1 MGSCCWRHCCT
12 AHFTGEPGVPRP
24 FYIDGTDQIGVF
36 LEPAGHAGEYRLA
49 APVVL
54 RDVAAARAGA
64 TRVARRHGDEPP
76 ALPAHLVVQLSAEL
90 EPALIEGSPPPGR
103 RSSRGEE
110 MLERATVRIRVSAL
124 ESRGNG
130 PEHVQWRGIHDPA
143 GGRRDH
149 RGEAAAGPGG
159 GTTSASGRIAGG
171 SEDPP
176 GSRIRS
182 PRCWRCSAPLAR
194 IASNRRLPCP
204 IRRTTAT
211 GYRSPPPRPTGAR
224 RGRAEGNRSYAW
236 RPLPPG
242 AGPTRGRHRHRCAA
256 RTPLLSF
263 LPHASPRSDARPG

>member
-24 FYIDGTDQIGVF
+24 FYIDGADQIGVF

-76 ALPAHLVVQLSAEL
+76 TLPAHLVVQLSAEL
-90 EPALIEGSPPPGR
+90 EPDLIEGSPPPGR

-124 ESRGNG
+124 ESRGDG
-130 PEHVQWRGIHDPA
+130 PEHAQWRGIHDPA
-143 GGRRDH
+143 GGRR
-149 RGEAAAGPGG
+149 RSWG

-194 IASNRRLPCP
+194 TASNRRLPRRV
-204 IRRTTAT
+204 RRTTAT
-211 GYRSPPPRPTGAR
+211 DCRPPPPRPTGAR
-224 RGRAEGNRSYAW
+224 RGSDEGSQRYA
-236 RPLPPG
+236 RELLEG
-242 AGPTRGRHRHRCAA
+242 RRGRGCHHGRCAA
-256 RTPLLSF
+256 RSPLLF
-263 LPHASPRSDARPG
+263 FPPHASPRSTGGPG

>member
-1 MGSCCWRHCCT
+1 M
-12 AHFTGEPGVPRP
+12 PRP
-24 FYIDGTDQIGVF
+24 FYIDGADQIGVF

-110 MLERATVRIRVSAL
+110 MLERATVRSMPSGEVSTIR
-124 ESRGNG
+124 
-130 PEHVQWRGIHDPA
+130 P
-143 GGRRDH
+143 
-149 RGEAAAGPGG
+149 AAAAITGARPPPVLGGHDLRQRPDRRRFRGP
-159 GTTSASGRIAGG
+159 
-171 SEDPP
+171 
-176 GSRIRS
+176 
-182 PRCWRCSAPLAR
+182 AR
-194 IASNRRLPCP
+194 IAHSLARTALNRRLPCP

-224 RGRAEGNRSYAW
+224 RGRAEGNRSHAW

>member
-1 MGSCCWRHCCT
+1 M
-12 AHFTGEPGVPRP
+12 PRP
-24 FYIDGTDQIGVF
+24 FYIDGADQIGVF

-76 ALPAHLVVQLSAEL
+76 TLPAHLVVQLSAEL
-90 EPALIEGSPPPGR
+90 DPALIEGSPPPGR
-103 RSSRGEE
+103 RSSRG
-110 MLERATVRIRVSAL
+110 
-124 ESRGNG
+124 RGDAREGDG
-130 PEHVQWRGIHDPA
+130 PEHAQWRGIHDPA

-159 GTTSASGRIAGG
+159 ARPPPAAGL
-171 SEDPP
+171 
-176 GSRIRS
+176 RIRS
-182 PRCWRCSAPLAR
+182 PRCWRCSAPLTWT
-194 IASNRRLPCP
+194 ASNRRLPCP
-204 IRRTTAT
+204 VRRTTAT

-224 RGRAEGNRSYAW
+224 RGRAEGNRSHAW